1 LAAVWRWTPLGEWLD
16 AKTLANWGSGL
27 RNSLLGPL
35 AVLIGFLLGSL
46 IAFPV
51 TVLIVVTALIFGP
64 ILGFFYALT
73 GTLLGAIAS
82 YGVGSQLGRNTV
94 RQLAGSRINQL
105 SNRLAKR
112 GILTVAVIRM
122 VPIAPFTVVNMV
134 AGASHIRFRD
144 FVLGTLLG
152 MGPGT
157 LGLTVFADSVM
168 HAVRNP
174 EPINF
179 AWIAGVMVVIGLG
192 AFTFQRWLNKRGK
205 SKALAAEGGT

>member
-1 LAAVWRWTPLGEWLD
+1 
-16 AKTLANWGSGL
+16 
-27 RNSLLGPL
+27 
-35 AVLIGFLLGSL
+35 VLVVFLLGSL

-82 YGVGSQLGRNTV
+82 YGVGNQLGRNTV
-94 RQLAGSRINQL
+94 RQLTGSRINQL
-105 SNRLAKR
+105 SNQLAKR
-112 GILTVAVIRM
+112 GVLTVAVIRM

-157 LGLTVFADSVM
+157 LGLTVFADSVVR
-168 HAVRNP
+168 AVRNP

-179 AWIAGVMVVIGLG
+179 AWLAGIMIIIGLG
-192 AFTFQRWLNKRGK
+192 AFTIQRWLDKRSK
-205 SKALAAEGGT
+205 TKALAAEGGT